1 MATGGNELVA
11 LLKPAP
17 LNLSKVGDP
26 EQTLFDWQEYVE
38 RFKQFLE
45 VTKVDGTHKDDHV
58 DCGGCKMAKL
68 FF

>member
-1 MATGGNELVA
+1 M
-11 LLKPAP
+11 
-17 LNLSKVGDP
+17 
-26 EQTLFDWQEYVE
+26 E

-45 VTKVDGTHKDDHV
+45 VTKVYGTHKDDHV